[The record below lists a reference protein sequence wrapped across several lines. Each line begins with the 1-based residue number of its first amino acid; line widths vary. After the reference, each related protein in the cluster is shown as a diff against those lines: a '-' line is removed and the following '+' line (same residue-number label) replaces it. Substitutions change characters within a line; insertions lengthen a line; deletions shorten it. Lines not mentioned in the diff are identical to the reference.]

1 MNKEDQTFRVYNQ
14 RPVDGG
20 EPTLPGSGCAKFK
33 PADLRSPNGVW
44 IDGRKYTGENP
55 PPNSVETL
63 TGGRPIHL
71 PESNPGEEG
80 NPIGRAAHHSAPADF
95 LKSLFGFKR
104 ARR

>member
-14 RPVDGG
+14 KPVDGG
-20 EPTLPGSGCAKFK
+20 EYTPPGSACAKFK

-44 IDGRKYTGENP
+44 IDGRKYTGDTP

-71 PESNPGEEG
+71 PESDPGEGE

-95 LKSLFGFKR
+95 LKNLFSFKR
-104 ARR
+104 VRR